1 VRPEQ
6 IALLVVGGVGS
17 GLTGSMAGLASL
29 ISYPTLLG
37 AGLSP
42 VAANVTN
49 TVALFS
55 NTAGAALGSH
65 PELRGQTR
73 RVLRLSAISV
83 TGGVAGAVLLLT
95 TPPSAFQRIV
105 PWLIALA
112 GVALLFRDALRTR
125 SPRVPVIPAVFLI
138 GVYAGYFGAA
148 AGVLMLAVLS
158 LSVSEPL
165 AVTNAVKNLVCGV
178 ANLAAAIIY
187 ALVAPVHWP
196 AALLLG
202 VGCLLGAWIGPA
214 VVRRMPERPL
224 RVAIGVGAL
233 GLAAYLWLTS
243 TNS

>member
-1 VRPEQ
+1 MV
-6 IALLVVGGVGS
+6 LLLLGGAAS

-29 ISYPTLLG
+29 ISYPTLL
-37 AGLSP
+37 AVGLP
-42 VAANVTN
+42 PIAANVTN

-65 PELRGQTR
+65 PELHGQRR
-73 RVLRLSAISV
+73 RVLRLGAICV
-83 TGGVAGAVLLLT
+83 VGGAAGAALLLS
-95 TPPSAFQRIV
+95 TPPATFQRIV

-112 GVALLFRDALRTR
+112 GVTLLFRDRLRTL
-125 SPRVPVIPAVFLI
+125 SWRVPVIPAVFLI

-158 LSVSEPL
+158 LSASEPL

-187 ALVAPVHWP
+187 ALIAPVHWV

-202 VGCLLGAWIGPA
+202 AGCLIGAWIGPA
-214 VVRRMPERPL
+214 IVRRTPEKPR
-224 RVAIGVGAL
+224 RVAIAAGAL
-233 GLAAYLWLTS
+233 GLAAHLWLTS
-243 TNS
+243 GAA